1 MDSLGGGGT
10 ATPNPIAG
18 ALDLGTFL
26 ADPWSALGAALGSAL
41 GPGPAAPG
49 GTPPEPRLGGVG
61 VAGLLA
67 AGVALAVLARALA
80 AAAGWLWGQAAG
92 WPVRTAV
99 RPGSPAAAALP
110 ALGRFRPTP
119 FLPGLLQ
126 TLWAMLKAPGLGVP
140 AVAGRLQRE
149 ELATADG
156 GRCVLHWLHPGA
168 AEGGGTADRRSPPV
182 MIVVPGLNG
191 GVGDASVRHLAK
203 HCADGL
209 GWR

>member
-1 MDSLGGGGT
+1 MT
-10 ATPNPIAG
+10 
-18 ALDLGTFL
+18 
-26 ADPWSALGAALGSAL
+26 
-41 GPGPAAPG
+41 
-49 GTPPEPRLGGVG
+49 
-61 VAGLLA
+61 
-67 AGVALAVLARALA
+67 
-80 AAAGWLWGQAAG
+80 
-92 WPVRTAV
+92 
-99 RPGSPAAAALP
+99 GSPAAAALP

-126 TLWAMLKAPGLGVP
+126 TLWATLKAPGLGVP
-140 AVAGRLQRE
+140 VVAGRLKRE

-156 GRCVLHWLHPGA
+156 GRCVLHWLHPGE
-168 AEGGGTADRRSPPV
+168 AEGGGTADQRSPPV

>member
-1 MDSLGGGGT
+1 MDSLGGG
-10 ATPNPIAG
+10 TPGAAGAGAG
-18 ALDLGTFL
+18 ALLGTFL
-26 ADPWSALGAALGSAL
+26 ADPWTAVGAAL
-41 GPGPAAPG
+41 GPGPAAPPAPAPG
-49 GTPPEPRLGGVG
+49 PPELPLGPLGSLT
-61 VAGLLA
+61 AWLA
-67 AGVALAVLARALA
+67 AGVALAVLARVLA

-140 AVAGRLQRE
+140 VVAGRLKRE

-156 GRCVLHWLHPGA
+156 GRCVLHWLHPGE
-168 AEGGGTADRRSPPV
+168 AEGGGTADQRSPPV